1 MEITDQDIS
10 DFIKSRGIF
19 TYRDLERSKYY
30 INGRLIES
38 ALIRMYS
45 LKIFDLPEVCYN
57 SHIPEGIT
65 DDVKDYLTKMF
76 ITNIWET
83 SKYDQIGK
91 RIAIIMRREKK
102 LDLLLNGNN

>member
-1 MEITDQDIS
+1 MKITDQDIS

-19 TYRDLERSKYY
+19 TYRDLERSKYH

-38 ALIRMYS
+38 PFIRMYS
-45 LKIFDLPEVCYN
+45 LKIFDLPEVSYN
-57 SHIPEGIT
+57 SYSPEGIT

-91 RIAIIMRREKK
+91 RITIIMRREKK
-102 LDLLLNGNN
+102 LDLLLDGNN

>member
-19 TYRDLERSKYY
+19 TYRDLERTKYH
-30 INGRLIES
+30 INGRLIEGP
-38 ALIRMYS
+38 LIRMYS

-57 SHIPEGIT
+57 SYSPEGIT
-65 DDVKDYLTKMF
+65 DDVKNQLTKMF

-83 SKYDQIGK
+83 SKYDQIGE
-91 RIAIIMRREKK
+91 RIATIMRRQENIKIL
-102 LDLLLNGNN
+102 LDGNN